1 MHVAR
6 HGHGGQDVAVGPLA
20 LRAHPRRRG
29 IGRQAPRRGPCS
41 GARVQ
46 RRRRRRGG
54 RERDK
59 VVPLGHLPR
68 THPLDVSHHSAQRAG
83 ETSAHERTG
92 AGAIARFGCSGVG
105 VGAGVAWRE
114 AGVPGVDSGRRA
126 CCVGR
131 TWRWTGSVAGA
142 ALPAADRA
150 ARRAAFLAAFDDAD
164 AGACAALAGLGK
176 AGDRAVEGAGDHAE
190 GTPLGKGCRA
200 DEGAGDAVEDAAL
213 GKGRMADEGAGDAV
227 EDAAL
232 GTGRMAEEEEE
243 EEAGKGRMAGEAVDE
258 AAALE
263 KGRMAGREA
272 VEEAASLEKGRM
284 AGEAVEEAALDG
296 DSAEG
301 NAGREPP
308 FLISGTGFSDGD
320 AAEDAFPGGAARCGV
335 SRSREGKAAGD
346 TADGR
351 KAFALRP
358 IFGLENTPSRPYMSF
373 ACMAGPAWYRLA
385 RAAQLG
391 AANTSTRRHF
401 MGGAAARPDCIL
413 ALHAQKNHT
422 YAAHVDR
429 CVHLACMHTYTSS
442 SCGSAPPTT
451 PCMHAC
457 RPQVLGGPSC
467 ICAQSKRSEGNK
479 EKAMQVDR

>member
-1 MHVAR
+1 M
-6 HGHGGQDVAVGPLA
+6 
-20 LRAHPRRRG
+20 
-29 IGRQAPRRGPCS
+29 
-41 GARVQ
+41 
-46 RRRRRRGG
+46 
-54 RERDK
+54 
-59 VVPLGHLPR
+59 
-68 THPLDVSHHSAQRAG
+68 
-83 ETSAHERTG
+83 
-92 AGAIARFGCSGVG
+92 
-105 VGAGVAWRE
+105 
-114 AGVPGVDSGRRA
+114 PGVDSGRRA
-126 CCVGR
+126 CCLGR
-131 TWRWTGSVAGA
+131 TWRWTGSVAGT

-150 ARRAAFLAAFDDAD
+150 ARRAAFRAAFDDAD

-176 AGDRAVEGAGDHAE
+176 AGDRAVEGAGDQAE

-213 GKGRMADEGAGDAV
+213 GKGRMAGEGAGDAV

-232 GTGRMAEEEEE
+232 GRGRMAEEEEEE
-243 EEAGKGRMAGEAVDE
+243 EEAGKGRMAGETVDE
-258 AAALE
+258 AALETGRRAGDAVGEAALE
-263 KGRMAGREA
+263 KGRMLG
-272 VEEAASLEKGRM
+272 
-284 AGEAVEEAALDG
+284 GEAVEEAALDG

-301 NAGREPP
+301 NAGRGPP
-308 FLISGTGFSDGD
+308 FLISGCAFSDGD

-422 YAAHVDR
+422 SAAHVDR

-451 PCMHAC
+451 PCMHAAH
-457 RPQVLGGPSC
+457 RSLAIDQRVYVPNRE
-467 ICAQSKRSEGNK
+467 RSEGNK
-479 EKAMQVDR
+479 EKAMQVDETGPKSARTRTCAYMQGHAGTYAGRAQNEYVNEQIDSCMHAHGRLGCMDRIRPRN